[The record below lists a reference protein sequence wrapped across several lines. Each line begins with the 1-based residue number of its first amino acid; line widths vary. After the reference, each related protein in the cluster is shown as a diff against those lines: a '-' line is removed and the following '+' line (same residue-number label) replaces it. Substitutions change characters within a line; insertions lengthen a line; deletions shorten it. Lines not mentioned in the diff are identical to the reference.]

1 MKEEIRGFYVSTLGY
16 KEIKQQLLKDIEQ
29 KKKSFIVA
37 INPEKIMHGTKDAEL
52 KELLNSATYQI
63 PDGNGVVL
71 LSKRQG
77 GKIKERVTGCDLF
90 QQLCELAAIENK
102 KVFLYGAKPGV
113 AIQTKKVL
121 EEHYKN
127 LNVVGVLDGY
137 QKDEQ
142 LIIDTINRA
151 KPDFL
156 FVALG
161 SPTQEKWIKANM
173 ESLDVSIFQGVGGSF
188 DVVSGNIKR
197 APVFMQKIGLEWLHR
212 VVMEPKRVGRIIRL
226 FCFLIRN
233 K

>member
-1 MKEEIRGFYVSTLGY
+1 MKEQIRGFNVSTLGY
-16 KEIKQQLLKDIEQ
+16 KEIKQQLLDDIAQ

-37 INPEKIMHGTKDAEL
+37 INPEKIMHGTRDPEL

-90 QQLCELAAIENK
+90 QQLCELAALENK

-113 AIQTKKVL
+113 ATKTKEIL
-121 EEHYKN
+121 EERYKG
-127 LNVVGVLDGY
+127 LNVVGTLDGY
-137 QKDEQ
+137 QKDQQ
-142 LIIDTINRA
+142 LIIDTINQA

-161 SPTQEKWIKANM
+161 SPAQEKWIQSNM
-173 ESLDVSIFQGVGGSF
+173 ERLDVSVFQGVGGSF

-212 VVMEPKRVGRIIRL
+212 VILEPKRIGRMIRL
-226 FCFLIRN
+226 FRFLIMN

>member
-1 MKEEIRGFYVSTLGY
+1 MKEDIRGFYVSTLGY
-16 KEIKQQLLKDIEQ
+16 KEIKQQLLDDIAQ

-37 INPEKIMHGTKDAEL
+37 INPEKIMHGTRDPEL

-71 LSKRQG
+71 LSKKQG

-90 QQLCELAAIENK
+90 QQLCELAALENK

-113 AIQTKKVL
+113 AAQAKEVL
-121 EEHYKN
+121 EQRYKG
-127 LNVVGVLDGY
+127 LNIVGTLDGY
-137 QKDEQ
+137 QKDQQ
-142 LIIDTINRA
+142 LIIDTINQA

-161 SPTQEKWIKANM
+161 SPAQEKWIRANM
-173 ESLDVSIFQGVGGSF
+173 EQLDVSIFQGVGGSF

-197 APVFMQKIGLEWLHR
+197 APIFMQKLGLEWLHR
-212 VVMEPKRVGRIIRL
+212 VILEPKRIGRMLRL
-226 FCFLIRN
+226 LRFLITN